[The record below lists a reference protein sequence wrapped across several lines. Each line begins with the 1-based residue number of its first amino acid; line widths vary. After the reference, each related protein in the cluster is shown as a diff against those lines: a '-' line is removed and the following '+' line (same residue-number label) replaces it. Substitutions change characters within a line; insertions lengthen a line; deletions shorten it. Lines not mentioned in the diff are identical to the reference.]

1 MDCVSSGEMFCRL
14 TFSCFFYF
22 FIAFSIDLFS
32 TELSGKLFCEF
43 VSSVSFRLY
52 FNDQN
57 FIRKHTGLLVVR
69 RPWWRSVWCLV
80 VLTVTG
86 GDLSGCCPQTVAP
99 AVTTGMSSRPST
111 VSLLS
116 FIHWKS
122 LNVCR
127 RLTVEEK
134 NRIWPLTSQCFFSL
148 SLINPKWLAV
158 IVCTSVVVCVIW
170 SCWQPLVMFV

>member
-1 MDCVSSGEMFCRL
+1 MVVTKCKIPTWNKNVWVFFSCWRCGHVMDCVSSGEMFCRL

-148 SLINPKWLAV
+148 SL
-158 IVCTSVVVCVIW
+158 
-170 SCWQPLVMFV
+170 